1 MQNGPH
7 KVSLRSFT
15 MDGLNASILVGC
27 NFSFVFAKLLAPFA
41 VLECKLWLLTDFQLT
56 NPSVL
61 ADSDQH

>member
-41 VLECKLWLLTDFQLT
+41 VF
-56 NPSVL
+56 SRM
-61 ADSDQH
+61 